1 VPQLIHFFIP
11 YYLYLDLINKDMAVR
26 IVITKGDITSLGCDA
41 IVNPANSQGLMGG
54 GVALAIK
61 KAGGDII
68 EQQAVAKAPIDVGYA
83 ISTTAGNLH
92 AGFVIHAPTMEQ
104 PTQEIPIENVI
115 KATYAALDLG
125 NRLGAK
131 SIAIPGMGTG
141 IGWVGKPAAAEA
153 IVRTIDRFLKERL
166 GPHSTLEKIILVAYD
181 NELFEEFKKWTKQ
194 LNPGAK

>member
-26 IVITKGDITSLGCDA
+26 IVVTKGDITSLGCDA
-41 IVNPANSQGLMGG
+41 IVNPANSLGLMGG

-61 KAGGDII
+61 AAGGEVI
-68 EQQAVAKAPIDVGYA
+68 EKQAIAKAPIPVGTA
-83 ISTTAGNLH
+83 ISTSPGKLH
-92 AGFVIHAPTMEQ
+92 TGFVIHAPTMEQ
-104 PTQEIPIENVI
+104 PAQIIPPENVV

-125 NRLGAK
+125 TRLGAK

-141 IGWVGKPAAAEA
+141 VGGVKKADAAELM
-153 IVRTIDRFLKERL
+153 VRTVGRFIKERL
-166 GPHSTLEKIILVAYD
+166 GPHYALEKVILVAYD
-181 NELFEEFKKWTKQ
+181 DELFEEFLKWTKQ